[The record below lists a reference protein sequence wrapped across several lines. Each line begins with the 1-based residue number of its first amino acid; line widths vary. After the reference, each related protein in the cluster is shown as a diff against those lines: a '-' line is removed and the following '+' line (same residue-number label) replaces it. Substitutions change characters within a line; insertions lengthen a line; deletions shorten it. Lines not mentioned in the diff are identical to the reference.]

1 MTSATQQATVSTE
14 LPIYQ
19 QLLDEADPDMRETI
33 IAQQGEGHARP
44 GDTAAAS
51 DDALGRHR

>member
-1 MTSATQQATVSTE
+1 MTSTPQQTATSTE

-19 QLLDEADPDMRETI
+19 RLLDEADPGMRETI

-44 GDTAAAS
+44 SDTLGG
-51 DDALGRHR
+51 DDALGRHM